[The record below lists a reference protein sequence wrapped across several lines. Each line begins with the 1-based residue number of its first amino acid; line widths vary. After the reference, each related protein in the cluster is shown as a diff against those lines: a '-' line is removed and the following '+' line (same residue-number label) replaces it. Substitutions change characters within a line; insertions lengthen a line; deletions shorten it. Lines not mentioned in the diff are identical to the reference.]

1 MRLSRKLLM
10 TDSDLRWYSN
20 HARRARAGV
29 SILVGALLLAACS
42 RWPLKDNKSS
52 EHDLVEALLLDSP
65 HTGSSQ
71 RSVRVRSQSS
81 NKRIGDAFV
90 NGADDHVHH
99 LRLES
104 VDRCL
109 STQGLPAES
118 HHPAHPTNYDQR
130 MRLDANGKPVL
141 NIPMIIVLHETVV
154 SEEETLN
161 LFRTPHNDDD
171 SQASYHVLIPEDGRR
186 VRIVADAN
194 RAFGAGNSAYQ
205 NYSIRLKPGAAGS
218 INNIALHLSLV
229 SPSDGR
235 GEAPTHSGYSDRQYK
250 SAAGQVLLWQAHYG
264 IPLNRLTTHRAV
276 DQSKTR
282 TDPRS
287 FAWDQ
292 FLAVHRQ
299 IARHCGLQALAW
311 SR

>member
-1 MRLSRKLLM
+1 MKHSKL
-10 TDSDLRWYSN
+10 RFYCN
-20 HARRARAGV
+20 QARRARAGV
-29 SILVGALLLAACS
+29 SILVGALLLTACS
-42 RWPLKDNKSS
+42 WWPLKDNKSS
-52 EHDLVEALLLDSP
+52 EHDLVEALLFDSP
-65 HTGSSQ
+65 HTASAQ
-71 RSVRVRSQSS
+71 RSDRALSQSS
-81 NKRIGDAFV
+81 NKQISDALV
-90 NGADDHVHH
+90 NGEDDHVHR
-99 LRLES
+99 LKLES
-104 VDRCL
+104 IDRCL
-109 STQGLPAES
+109 RTQGLPAES
-118 HHPAHPTNYDQR
+118 YHPAHPTNYDQR
-130 MRLDANGKPVL
+130 MRLDANGNPVL

-161 LFRTPHNDDD
+161 LFRTSHNDDD
-171 SQASYHVLIPEDGRR
+171 SQASYHMLIPEDGRR

-194 RAFGAGNSAYQ
+194 RAFGAGNSAFQ

-235 GEAPTHSGYSDRQYK
+235 GDAPTHSGYSDRQYQ